1 MDFFQNRGGG
11 GKKKQI
17 SLKFKL
23 SDPILKKKKENTEFA
38 PFQCKYAKIILLS
51 SILSNHNNIGDGQ
64 VYQEVQQ
71 RVGTVCWGN

>member
-1 MDFFQNRGGG
+1 MGRGGG
-11 GKKKQI
+11 SQFSKKCLNYK
-17 SLKFKL
+17 LL

-71 RVGTVCWGN
+71 RVGTVC